1 MMEEDSVPPIDP
13 DFEPQSRPR
22 SCTWPLPRPDISAVK
37 PEAADGAESTA
48 GTPPAEEDKHEPQ
61 PVTSE
66 PEKVV
71 VTEGGLAAGLGGAT
85 PRKGSSRRNAW
96 GNQSYAD
103 LISQAI
109 ENSPEKRLTLA
120 QIYDWMVKTVPY
132 FKDKGDSNSSAGW
145 KNSIRHNLSL
155 HNKFLRV
162 HNESTGKSSWWMLN
176 PEGGKT
182 GKAPR
187 RRAASMDNSSKLLKS
202 RMRAKQTKKA
212 AMAAGLV
219 GSGGAGGDGGD
230 GSEGGANSPGGV
242 SPFPK
247 WGVSRNSPSS
257 RGSLDDSD
265 MWTSF
270 RPRTSS
276 NASTLSGKLSPIAPA
291 QEEDDELL
299 SEDGGGSG
307 SLLGGYPPTLTETL
321 MEELDLIDGLTLMTG
336 GHQQGGASPS
346 TAPPAPPTPLPSAS
360 TLLPRGTGGV
370 GGVGV
375 GGFPS
380 FGRLQTH
387 SSPTG
392 SVTSKPVQSPP
403 QSQSG
408 GGVNQG
414 GAGSKQSPS
423 SYGNSLFN
431 PLPGPGSHGGGGS
444 GGSSHFSPRVPS
456 SLEALL
462 TSDSPPPSEVMM
474 SQVDPLMPSQGGP
487 GGPGGLLGLGGGGGG
502 GVGSIGGGGL
512 VGNQAKQGGLMMGK
526 AGLGG
531 LGLPP
536 QPQHQHQHQHPHH
549 NQHQSHQHHQ
559 QHQSHQQQQQQQAQ
573 QQHSQLGLSML
584 LSSMA
589 NQDPSQLGLGSMKSQ
604 QHHLGGVGSGLLQGQ
619 GVGGGLLGGTGLPS
633 MGMGGNQQGMGQFG
647 PIGSGSTNTQGF
659 FMPGSV
665 TNTTQ
670 DRLPTDLDIEMFT
683 ENLDCDVD
691 YIINSDLMDGD
702 IIDFNFDPILPPGG
716 QGGYPGPPATTT
728 QSSSHKWVPS

>member
-1 MMEEDSVPPIDP
+1 MEESSVPPIDP

-37 PEAADGAESTA
+37 PEGADGSESAA
-48 GTPPAEEDKHEPQ
+48 GTPPADEDKQEPQ
-61 PVTSE
+61 QIITE

-71 VTEGGLAAGLGGAT
+71 VSEGGVVAGVGGAT

-202 RMRAKQTKKA
+202 RMRAKQTKKQA
-212 AMAAGLV
+212 GAAGLGGASAALQGDGGT
-219 GSGGAGGDGGD
+219 GSGGAD
-230 GSEGGANSPGGV
+230 SPNS
-242 SPFPK
+242 SQQFPK
-247 WGVSRNSPSS
+247 WGVNSSSPSS
-257 RGSLDDSD
+257 RGSLDDPD

-276 NASTLSGKLSPIAPA
+276 NASTLSGRLSPIAPG
-291 QEEDDELL
+291 QEEEDDLPE
-299 SEDGGGSG
+299 EG
-307 SLLGGYPPTLTETL
+307 LLGYSTSSLPPTLAETL

-336 GHQQGGASPS
+336 QQGGASPS

-360 TLLPRGTGGV
+360 TLLPRGSS
-370 GGVGV
+370 
-375 GGFPS
+375 FPS
-380 FGRLQTH
+380 FRQLQPSNISQASAQTGTQ
-387 SSPTG
+387 SSVSQCGPNNT
-392 SVTSKPVQSPP
+392 KPS
-403 QSQSG
+403 
-408 GGVNQG
+408 NF
-414 GAGSKQSPS
+414 
-423 SYGNSLFN
+423 GNSLFN
-431 PLPGPGSHGGGGS
+431 PMPSPSSRAS
-444 GGSSHFSPRVPS
+444 GHYGTHVPS

-462 TSDSPPPSEVMM
+462 TSDSPPPDVMM
-474 SQVDPLMPSQGGP
+474 TQVDPLMPSP
-487 GGPGGLLGLGGGGGG
+487 G
-502 GVGSIGGGGL
+502 GVG
-512 VGNQAKQGGLMMGK
+512 LM
-526 AGLGG
+526 GLGTAMVGGRPKPNQLLLAKG
-531 LGLPP
+531 LEPNTVAPMALQAQL
-536 QPQHQHQHQHPHH
+536 QPQQHHL
-549 NQHQSHQHHQ
+549 HHQ
-559 QHQSHQQQQQQQAQ
+559 QQQQPHQQQQQQQQQPQ
-573 QQHSQLGLSML
+573 QQPHQHHSQMGLGMILTGMT
-584 LSSMA
+584 
-589 NQDPSQLGLGSMKSQ
+589 QDPTQLPTLKV
-604 QHHLGGVGSGLLQGQ
+604 QHTQVPVVGPHH
-619 GVGGGLLGGTGLPS
+619 GGTISTANPS
-633 MGMGGNQQGMGQFG
+633 GSLQGMGQFG
-647 PIGSGSTNTQGF
+647 TPSCFLPS
-659 FMPGSV
+659 
-665 TNTTQ
+665 Q

-702 IIDFNFDPILPPGG
+702 GIDFNFDPILPGG
-716 QGGYPGPPATTT
+716 QGYPGPATT
-728 QSSSHKWVPS
+728 QSSAHTWVPS